1 MTSLANVNIVG
12 PAMFATSA
20 GLLAYCSIALARRF
34 GASPADRYWISLS
47 AAVTQL
53 ATTALVLSPTRSL
66 TPTGF
71 LLVQLFITAV
81 LAWTIGLPAIDRS
94 AWPSVRATFSRS
106 RRRLLLFAI
115 GLFLALGL
123 WMTAAM
129 PIHAF
134 DDRMYRASR
143 VAYWLQH
150 QSVLPWTTHNDR
162 QTAFPF
168 GSELLFFWPVL
179 FTRAELP
186 GRLAFFAGVP
196 LCAIGLYTVMREARV
211 ARTASLAGVL
221 VLLATPTFFRL
232 QDGLYPEVW
241 LSLFSLGAL
250 YFGLRAAGDPARAA
264 RHLVC
269 VGFLATLAVN
279 VKTTA
284 LALLPAALM
293 LPWLIPAKRP
303 RWRGVTNVLAGAVA
317 GAALSGLAMT
327 LALNLRHDG
336 QPLGPPGMSA
346 AHTADDSPRQLRTHA
361 GRFLVGLI
369 DFPVMPSESV
379 RRGLSDIGNK
389 FLRLLGAHDPL
400 PGEEFDSFWPGMYHF
415 GVGPYATRFSVGGM
429 LWLPCLAVATLLIAR
444 GGTSRRRPWILLL
457 FAASLLL
464 PSIFVIRWMGGMDR
478 FFLPAYAVS
487 LPILAIVLQQAAR
500 RWRWF
505 RSLVIV
511 LIALAV
517 LPVLLLENA
526 EAWRRVPPAERELDE
541 PFYFALRQIPA
552 GSRILL
558 VAAIDARDYGLFR
571 PRGGFTNHVVPW
583 GHQPFDAAH
592 MQRLIDE
599 NNVTH
604 VLVQNDQRLSLHWR
618 PPLETRETVRWLTD
632 HEWLEELPVPSPGM
646 RLFIRRKAGTIQ
658 YAPVPDRDG

>member
-1 MTSLANVNIVG
+1 MTALANVNIVG

-20 GLLAYCSIALARRF
+20 AMLTYCSIALARRF
-34 GASPADRYWISLS
+34 GATPADRFWIALA

-53 ATTALVLSPTRSL
+53 AAIAVALSPTRSL
-66 TPTGF
+66 TPIGY
-71 LLVQLFITAV
+71 LLIQLFITAV
-81 LAWTIGLPAIDRS
+81 LAWTDRLPATDRT
-94 AWPSVRATFSRS
+94 ALPSVRAAFTGS
-106 RRRLLLFAI
+106 RRQLLLFAI
-115 GLFLALGL
+115 ALFLALGL
-123 WMTAAM
+123 WMATM

-211 ARTASLAGVL
+211 VRTASLAGVL

-241 LSLFSLGAL
+241 LSVFALGAL
-250 YFGLRAAGDPARAA
+250 YFGLRAAGDPRRAA

-269 VGFLATLAVN
+269 VGFLAALAVN

-317 GAALSGLAMT
+317 GAALSGLALT
-327 LALNLRHDG
+327 LAMNLRHDG

-346 AHTADDSPRQLRTHA
+346 AHTADQSPRQFRTHA
-361 GRFLVGLI
+361 GRFLVGLV
-369 DFPVMPSESV
+369 DFPVMPSESI
-379 RRGLSDIGNK
+379 RRGLSDAGNTL
-389 FLRLLGAHDPL
+389 LRLLGADDPL

-415 GVGPYATRFSVGGM
+415 GVGPYATRFSLGGM
-429 LWLPCLAVATLLIAR
+429 LWLPCLAMATLLIVR

-526 EAWRRVPPAERELDE
+526 EAWRRVPPTERELDE
-541 PFYFALRQIPA
+541 PFYSALRQISS

-571 PRGGFTNHVVPW
+571 PRHGFTNHVVPW
-583 GHQPFDAAH
+583 GHQPFDAAR

-599 NNVTH
+599 NNLTH

-618 PPLETRETVRWLTD
+618 PPLETREMVLWLT
-632 HEWLEELPVPSPGM
+632 EQKWFEELPVPSPGM
-646 RLFIRRKAGTIQ
+646 RLFVRRKAGTIWHP
-658 YAPVPDRDG
+658 PVPDRTG

>member
-1 MTSLANVNIVG
+1 MTPLANVNIVAA
-12 PAMFATSA
+12 AMFATSA

-34 GASPADRYWISLS
+34 GATPADRYWMAIA

-53 ATTALVLSPTRSL
+53 ATIAVALSPTRSL
-66 TPTGF
+66 TPIGF

-81 LAWTIGLPAIDRS
+81 LAWTIGLRPVNRT
-94 AWPSVRATFSRS
+94 AWPGVRAAFHGS

-115 GLFLALGL
+115 ALFLALGL

-129 PIHAF
+129 PIHTF

-150 QSVLPWTTHNDR
+150 RSVLPWTTHNDR

-211 ARTASLAGVL
+211 VRTASLAGVL

-241 LSLFSLGAL
+241 LSVFALGAL

-264 RHLVC
+264 RHLLC
-269 VGFLATLAVN
+269 VGFLAALAVN

-303 RWRGVTNVLAGAVA
+303 RWRGVANVLAGAVA
-317 GAALSGLAMT
+317 GAALSGLALTVAM
-327 LALNLRHDG
+327 NLRHDG

-346 AHTADDSPRQLRTHA
+346 AHTADQSPRQLRTHA
-361 GRFLVGLI
+361 GRFLVGLM
-369 DFPVMPSESV
+369 DFPVMPIESG
-379 RRGLSDIGNK
+379 RRALSDIGNG
-389 FLRLLGAHDPL
+389 FLKLLGADHPL
-400 PGEEFDSFWPGMYHF
+400 PGEDLDSFWPGTYHF
-415 GVGPYATRFSVGGM
+415 GVGLYATRFSLGGM
-429 LWLPCLAVATLLIAR
+429 LWLPCLAVATLLISR
-444 GGTSRRRPWILLL
+444 GGTSRGRPWILLL

-464 PSIFVIRWMGGMDR
+464 PSILVIRWMGGMDR

-500 RWRWF
+500 RWRSF
-505 RSLVIV
+505 QSLVIV

-526 EAWRRVPPAERELDE
+526 DAWRRTPLVGRELDE
-541 PFYFALRQIPA
+541 PFHSALRQIPA

-571 PRGGFTNHVVPW
+571 PRDGFTNQVVPW
-583 GHQPFDAAH
+583 GHQPFDAAR

-599 NNVTH
+599 NDITH

-618 PPLETRETVRWLTD
+618 PPLETREMVRWLS
-632 HEWLEELPVPSPGM
+632 EQKWFEELPVPSPGM
-646 RLFIRRKAGTIQ
+646 RLFIRRKPA
-658 YAPVPDRDG
+658 